1 VTKIRIKIPLN
12 ASAYVSS
19 NKLDGPIVITSFF
32 ISSIKHFRSHI
43 FIQSTYFNLIIKFL
57 NIMTKHYKNN

>member
-19 NKLDGPIVITSFF
+19 IILALLILSHPFSHNLFF
-32 ISSIKHFRSHI
+32 K
-43 FIQSTYFNLIIKFL
+43 II
-57 NIMTKHYKNN
+57 